1 MNLMKLSKMPP
12 CILQN
17 DILLIAAIYTIILSV
32 DLLSVVFK
40 FVVNSE
46 CRYPVRRY
54 TECRGA
60 H

>member
-1 MNLMKLSKMPP
+1 MILMKLSKMSPS
-12 CILQN
+12 IMQN
-17 DILLIAAIYTIILSV
+17 DVLLIATIYTIILSV
-32 DLLSVVFK
+32 DMLSVVII

-46 CRYPVRRY
+46 CRYPARRY